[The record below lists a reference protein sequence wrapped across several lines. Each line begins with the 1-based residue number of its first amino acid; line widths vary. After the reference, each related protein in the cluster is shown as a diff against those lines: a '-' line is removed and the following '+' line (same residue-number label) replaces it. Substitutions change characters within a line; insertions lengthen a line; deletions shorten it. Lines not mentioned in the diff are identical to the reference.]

1 VIGNPGTGAAFS
13 DAGRGSRSGDG
24 GGGGE
29 SDARRVFCVCSV
41 RFELELLS
49 ILAVT
54 AALEVEVTAAFCC

>member
-29 SDARRVFCVCSV
+29 SDARRVFGVCSV
-41 RFELELLS
+41 RFEL
-49 ILAVT
+49 A